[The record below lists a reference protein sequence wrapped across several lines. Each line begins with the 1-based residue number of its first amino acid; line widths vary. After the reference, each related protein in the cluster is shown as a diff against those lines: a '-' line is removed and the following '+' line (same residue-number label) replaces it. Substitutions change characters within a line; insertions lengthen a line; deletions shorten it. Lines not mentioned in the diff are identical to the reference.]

1 MPSPVE
7 ILQLEPHDDVVTVRD
22 RLAFVRSRRVLLV
35 WPKNGQILRRKLD
48 LVLIQR
54 AVSRQTARLAL
65 VTTDPQ
71 VIDHARDLNIST
83 FASVRESQRGRWKR
97 GRSRIFVDRSDQPTG
112 DAHASSPVRQ
122 ASRQRARLSG
132 FWPVVRQIL
141 VVAVLLLVCAGLL
154 GAAYIFLPSATITL
168 TPASEQI
175 EVSLSITA
183 DPAVTA
189 IDLEHRVIPATPL
202 RVEIDE
208 SASVDTT
215 GSQEGDLIPARGTV
229 VFTNRSTQA
238 ATIPTGTTVNTSAGT
253 LARFRTL
260 EAVNIPGQVDAIAI
274 VAVEALPDYSG
285 PVGNVP
291 AESINFIDGPLNEIL
306 TVQNPEPIEGGAL
319 QVSQIVAQ
327 QDHDRL
333 LAMARQAIQ
342 QRAFSE
348 LSPLLGQGQSLVL
361 ESIHIAEERP
371 EWTVFSAPVGAPS
384 DTVSLTMH
392 AAVEAVV
399 IDDRLANQAAFAGLT
414 ERIPAGQFIVPES
427 ASFTRESIALLDMS
441 GRVMLQIAARGSVT
455 SAVDVAA
462 MRQALAGRTPAEAVD
477 YLRSAVMLQPGTE
490 PRVSLWPVQADRLP
504 LISDRIDVILRG
516 AS

>member
-1 MPSPVE
+1 MPGPVE

-83 FASVRESQRGRWKR
+83 FTSVRESQHARWKR
-97 GRSRIFVDRSDQPTG
+97 GRSRIFVDRSDQPAG
-112 DAHASSPVRQ
+112 DASPSAPRGRT
-122 ASRQRARLSG
+122 AHRARQTA
-132 FWPVVRQIL
+132 FWPMMRRIL
-141 VVAVLLLVCAGLL
+141 VVAVLLLTFAGLL
-154 GAAYIFLPSATITL
+154 AAAYVFLPAATVTL

-175 EVSLSITA
+175 EVALSITA
-183 DPAVTA
+183 DPAITA
-189 IDLEHRVIPATPL
+189 IDLENRVIPATPL

-215 GSQEGDLIPARGTV
+215 GNQEDDPIPARGVV
-229 VFTNRSTQA
+229 VFTNRSTQP
-238 ATIPTGTTVNTSAGT
+238 ATIPAGTTVNTSAGV

-285 PVGNVP
+285 PAGNVP
-291 AESINFIDGPLNEIL
+291 ADTVNFIDGPLNEIL
-306 TVQNPEPIEGGAL
+306 TVQNPEPIEGGAF
-319 QVSQIVAQ
+319 QINRIVAQ
-327 QDHDRL
+327 EDHDRL

-371 EWTVFSAPVGAPS
+371 EWTVFSAPVGAQS

-392 AAVEAVV
+392 AAVQAVV

-414 ERIPAGQFIVPES
+414 EQIPSGQFIVPES
-427 ASFTRESIALLDMS
+427 ARFTRQSITPPDAA
-441 GRVMLQIAARGSVT
+441 GRVALQIVAQGNVT
-455 SAVDVAA
+455 SGVDVPAL
-462 MRQALAGRTPAEAVD
+462 RQALTGRSPVEAVD
-477 YLRSAVMLQPGTE
+477 YLLSTVSLQPGTQ
-490 PRVSLWPVQADRLP
+490 PQISLWPDQIDRLP
-504 LISDRIDVILRG
+504 LVADRITIVLRDTP
-516 AS
+516 